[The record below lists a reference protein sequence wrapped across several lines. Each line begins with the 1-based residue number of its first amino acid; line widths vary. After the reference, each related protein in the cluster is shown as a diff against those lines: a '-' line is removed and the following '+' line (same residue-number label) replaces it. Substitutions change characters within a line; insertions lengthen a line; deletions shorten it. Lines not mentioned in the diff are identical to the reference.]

1 MLITNMQSRY
11 WMLTG
16 NAAEHATAEWWRER
30 FDDSRVEYLIGQL
43 ELAPETEHRHAQ
55 VFVIYPRRVRWG
67 QVTDDF
73 NGCHVERMV
82 GTVEQCIT
90 YCSKPETRIP
100 EEDGGWSLELGE
112 RPVSRQGKRTDLEII
127 RDLVKDGM
135 EWVDIIDHVP
145 QAMRYA
151 KEIRAYRLALEEKKD
166 VEIEPVVLRDW
177 QQELFSLLL
186 GPVKTRRIFWV
197 WSEHSAVGK
206 TTTMRVFGDTYR
218 STVLT
223 GTRRLNDLM
232 HAYDVLT
239 HRVIWFDLS
248 RSDPIDAEMTTIL
261 EQLSNGGY
269 VFSGKYESTQKR
281 VKAHIVVTCNR
292 PPPNDRLPARCVE
305 YRINAHGS
313 RVFEQVIDV
322 NANGWLN
329 PDFIL

>member
-1 MLITNMQSRY
+1 MSQSKY
-11 WMLTG
+11 WVITG
-16 NAAEHATAEWWRER
+16 NSAEHATRPWWVEHVEESKAEY
-30 FDDSRVEYLIGQL
+30 FIAQL
-43 ELAPETEHRHAQ
+43 ERAPDTGHLHAQ
-55 VFVIYPRRVRWG
+55 GFVIYPRRVRWG
-67 QVTDDF
+67 QVADDF
-73 NGCHVERMV
+73 PGCHIERMNS
-82 GTVEQCIT
+82 TVDECIA
-90 YCSKPETRIP
+90 YASK
-100 EEDGGWSLELGE
+100 EESRVAEADGGWSYEFGA
-112 RPVSRQGKRTDLEII
+112 RPVSRQGKRTDLEVI
-127 RDLVKDGM
+127 RDLVKEGM
-135 EWVDIIDHVP
+135 QWVDIIDFVP

-218 STVLT
+218 STVLS

-269 VFSGKYESTQKR
+269 VFSGKYESSQKR

-292 PPPNDRLPARCVE
+292 PPPHDRLPERCVE
-305 YRINAHGS
+305 YRINSVGQ
-313 RVFEQVIDV
+313 RVFLQVIDV

>member
-1 MLITNMQSRY
+1 MSQSRY

-16 NAAEHATAEWWRER
+16 NMPEHADAEWWRAH
-30 FDDSRVEYLIGQL
+30 FDDSKCEYLRGQL
-43 ELAPETEHRHAQ
+43 ERAPETAHLHAQ
-55 VFVIYPRRVRWG
+55 PCVVYPRRVRWG
-67 QVTDDF
+67 QVCDDF
-73 NGCHVERMV
+73 PGAHVERMR
-82 GTVEQCIT
+82 GTLEQAIA
-90 YCSKPETRIP
+90 YCTKEASRVPES
-100 EEDGGWSLELGE
+100 EGGWSLELGE
-112 RPVSRQGKRTDLEII
+112 RPVSNQGKRSDLEHI
-127 RDLVKDGM
+127 RDLVKDGLT
-135 EWVDIIDHVP
+135 WVDIIDHVP

-218 STVLT
+218 STVLS
-223 GTRRLNDLM
+223 GTRKLSDLM

-292 PPPNDRLPARCVE
+292 PPPHDRLPERCVE
-305 YRINAHGS
+305 YRINAIGQ
-313 RVFEQVIDV
+313 RVFLQAIDV